1 MLTFSAL
8 ALVADTLLVRPVDVP
23 APWYSV
29 ATGILS
35 IIVTLLLLGIAVA
48 LLGMARAL
56 KGAEKNLGGRM
67 QGLADELIPLA
78 RNLNQIALKLSD
90 VTGEARTEIK
100 RISGTITVVDEAV
113 RDAIDASE
121 ERLARFGALLDVVQD
136 EAQATVASAT
146 GLLRGVR
153 TGAGSMVSS
162 LFGRNGTSRPRA
174 TVQRA
179 KRAGN
184 AALDE
189 SDVRARL
196 AALEA
201 ALADL
206 DGADDDDTDEDDV
219 IPRATSRDPLAAP
232 GDGTDEADEWDD
244 EDDVIDD
251 ESESDADDNEDDDDL
266 DDDLDDD
273 DLDDEDDDEDDDD
286 IDFDDAPDDSEAER
300 QPEDPDPV
308 RSERSANEPR
318 RGGPRIRTRRQA

>member
-1 MLTFSAL
+1 MPMLPAL

-78 RNLNQIALKLSD
+78 RNLNQIALRLSE
-90 VTGEARTEIK
+90 VTGEASAEIR
-100 RISGTITVVDEAV
+100 RISGTITVVDDAV
-113 RDAIDASE
+113 RDAIEASE

-136 EAQATVASAT
+136 EAQATVVSAT
-146 GLLRGVR
+146 GLIRGVR

-162 LFGRNGTSRPRA
+162 LFGRNGKTRPRA
-174 TVQRA
+174 SVSRAQRA
-179 KRAGN
+179 EHEL
-184 AALDE
+184 LDE

-201 ALADL
+201 AFAGL
-206 DGADDDDTDEDDV
+206 DADDDDETDEDDV
-219 IPRATSRDPLAAP
+219 IPRATSREPIVSRD
-232 GDGTDEADEWDD
+232 GGTDEDDDWDD
-244 EDDVIDD
+244 EDDTIDD
-251 ESESDADDNEDDDDL
+251 ESDSDDDDDVDEDDDG

-273 DLDDEDDDEDDDD
+273 DDEDDEDDVDY
-286 IDFDDAPDDSEAER
+286 DDAPDGSE
-300 QPEDPDPV
+300 
-308 RSERSANEPR
+308 SERRPADLDPARGGRSVSEPR